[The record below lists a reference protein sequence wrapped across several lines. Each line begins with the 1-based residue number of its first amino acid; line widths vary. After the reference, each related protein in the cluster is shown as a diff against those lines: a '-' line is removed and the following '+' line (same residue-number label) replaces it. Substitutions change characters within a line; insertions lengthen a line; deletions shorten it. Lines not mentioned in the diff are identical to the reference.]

1 MHKVA
6 VIGDRASVLA
16 FRALGVDVFTP
27 TEEHDIRR
35 TVDQLAKD
43 DYAVIFM
50 TEELASRAMETV
62 QRYQS
67 VATPAIIMIP
77 NSQGSKGI
85 GMAEISKNVEKAVGM
100 DIF

>member
-27 TEEHDIRR
+27 DTEREIRR
-35 TVDQLAKD
+35 TVDRLAKD
-43 DYAVIFM
+43 DYALIFM
-50 TEELASRAMETV
+50 TEELATRAQETV
-62 QRYQS
+62 ERYK
-67 VATPAIIMIP
+67 AAAIPAIIMIP

-85 GMAEISKNVEKAVGM
+85 GMKEIASNVEKAVGM

>member
-16 FRALGVDVFTP
+16 FRALGCDVFTP

-35 TVDQLAKD
+35 TVDRLAQE

-62 QRYQS
+62 ERYKAAA
-67 VATPAIIMIP
+67 VPAIIMIP
-77 NSQGSKGI
+77 NSRGSKGI